1 MRVGGTGRRSLLPAL
16 LALLGTTLLLSACAA
31 APKKAAEP
39 SAPLALPGGEFRF
52 EHSARDAQAADM
64 VRRAVENA
72 FPRLARWGTFQEP
85 VTLVIHPNHAA
96 LERAARRSGYDFL
109 RAWARYEQVE
119 VQSPRTWTRAGATQK
134 QVDELLLHELTHSLM
149 WQASATVSDWTKKG
163 IPLWFSEG
171 MASYTAGQGY
181 RVPSLEDLSRFLHD
195 HPQADPLA
203 RAESLYETENAT
215 VYGAAHHAFTF
226 LMERYGERRVRRVLA
241 AMRGGQDFTGG
252 FLEAI
257 GLPVDAFLRDFR
269 RYVYL
274 RGFKGGRLAPP
285 PPPPRP
291 EVRGVPGNPQLP
303 ASPAP
308 HSPTSAPP
316 DTTPEAPSPTS

>member
-1 MRVGGTGRRSLLPAL
+1 MRVGGTGRGSLLL
-16 LALLGTTLLLSACAA
+16 LAVMGLLSACA
-31 APKKAAEP
+31 
-39 SAPLALPGGEFRF
+39 SAPLKATAPTDALALPHGEFF
-52 EHSARDAQAADM
+52 FQHSAKDAQATEM

-72 FPRLARWGTFQEP
+72 GPRLSRWGSFQEP
-85 VTLVIHPNHAA
+85 VTLIIHPNHAA
-96 LERAARRSGYDFL
+96 LERAAHRPGYDFL

-119 VQSPRTWTRAGATQK
+119 VQSPRTWTRAGATQR

-149 WQASATVSDWTKKG
+149 WQASATVSDWTRKG

-226 LMERYGERRVRRVLA
+226 LMERYGEARVRGILA
-241 AMRGGQDFTGG
+241 AMRRGQDFTGG
-252 FLEAI
+252 FLAAI

-269 RYVYL
+269 RYVFL
-274 RGFKGGRLAPP
+274 RGFKGGRLTPLP
-285 PPPPRP
+285 SPPRP
-291 EVRGVPGNPQLP
+291 EARGIPGMPQLP
-303 ASPAP
+303 PSSAP
-308 HSPTSAPP
+308 HSPTSAPSE
-316 DTTPEAPSPTS
+316 TTPRAPSPTS

>member
-1 MRVGGTGRRSLLPAL
+1 MRVGGTGRWSQLPAL
-16 LALLGTTLLLSACAA
+16 LALLGTTLLLSACASVQKAPSPA
-31 APKKAAEP
+31 AT
-39 SAPLALPGGEFRF
+39 LALPGGEFLF
-52 EHSARDAQAADM
+52 EHSAKDAQSADM

-72 FPRLARWGTFQEP
+72 APQLARWGAFQEP

-181 RVPSLEDLSRFLHD
+181 RVPSLEDLARFLHQY
-195 HPQADPLA
+195 PQADPLA

-226 LMERYGERRVRRVLA
+226 LMERYGEKRVRGVLA
-241 AMRGGQDFTGG
+241 AMRGGHDFTGG
-252 FLEAI
+252 FQKAI

-274 RGFKGGRLAPP
+274 RGFKGGRLTLPKALPP
-285 PPPPRP
+285 P
-291 EVRGVPGNPQLP
+291 EVRGVPGNPQP
-303 ASPAP
+303 APSPAP
-308 HSPTSAPP
+308 HSPTSTPP
-316 DTTPEAPSPTS
+316 DTTPGAPSPTS

>member
-1 MRVGGTGRRSLLPAL
+1 MRVGGTGRWSLL
-16 LALLGTTLLLSACAA
+16 LALLATTVLLSACA
-31 APKKAAEP
+31 
-39 SAPLALPGGEFRF
+39 SAPQKPASPAATLALPGGEFRF
-52 EHSARDAQAADM
+52 AHTQQDTQAADM
-64 VRRAVENA
+64 VRRAVEHA
-72 FPRLARWGTFQEP
+72 GPRLARWGTFQEP
-85 VTLVIHPNHAA
+85 VTLIIHPNHAA
-96 LERAARRSGYDFL
+96 LERAAHRPGYDFL

-149 WQASATVSDWTKKG
+149 WQASASVSDWTKKG

-171 MASYTAGQGY
+171 MASYTAAQGY
-181 RVPSLEDLSRFLHD
+181 RVPSLEDLARFLHQY
-195 HPQADPLA
+195 PQADPLA

-226 LMERYGERRVRRVLA
+226 LMERYGEARVRGVLI
-241 AMRGGQDFTGG
+241 AMRQGQDFTGG
-252 FLEAI
+252 FQESI

-269 RYVYL
+269 RYVFL

-285 PPPPRP
+285 SAPPRP
-291 EVRGVPGNPQLP
+291 EGRGIPRNPPLP
-303 ASPAP
+303 APPAP
-308 HSPTSAPP
+308 HSPTSTPP

>member
-1 MRVGGTGRRSLLPAL
+1 MQVGGTGRWSLLPAL
-16 LALLGTTLLLSACAA
+16 LAVTLLLSACAA
-31 APKKAAEP
+31 APKKADSPTAT
-39 SAPLALPGGEFRF
+39 LALPSGEFLF
-52 EHSARDAQAADM
+52 EHSAKDTQAADM

-72 FPRLARWGTFQEP
+72 APGLARWGTFQEP

-149 WQASATVSDWTKKG
+149 WQASASVSDWTKKG
-163 IPLWFSEG
+163 IPIWFSEG
-171 MASYTAGQGY
+171 MASYTASQGY
-181 RVPSLEDLSRFLHD
+181 RVPSLEDLSRFLHQY
-195 HPQADPLA
+195 PQADPLA

-226 LMERYGERRVRRVLA
+226 LMERYGEARVRGVLA
-241 AMRGGQDFTGG
+241 SMRRGQDFTGG

-274 RGFKGGRLAPP
+274 RGFKGGRLTPP
-285 PPPPRP
+285 LVLPRP
-291 EVRGVPGNPQLP
+291 EGRGIPGNPKLP
-303 ASPAP
+303 APPTP
-308 HSPTSAPP
+308 HSPTSTPP
-316 DTTPEAPSPTS
+316 DTTPVAPSPTS

>member
-1 MRVGGTGRRSLLPAL
+1 MRVGGTGRWSLLPAL
-16 LALLGTTLLLSACAA
+16 LATTALLSACASV
-31 APKKAAEP
+31 PKQSVNPTAT
-39 SAPLALPGGEFRF
+39 LTLPGGEFLF
-52 EHSARDAQAADM
+52 AHATKDAPAAEM
-64 VRRAVENA
+64 IRRAVENA
-72 FPRLARWGTFQEP
+72 GPRLARWGAFQEP

-96 LERAARRSGYDFL
+96 LERAAHRSGYDFL

-119 VQSPRTWTRAGATQK
+119 VQSPRTWTSNGATQK

-195 HPQADPLA
+195 YPQADPLA

-226 LMERYGERRVRRVLA
+226 LMERYGETRVRGVLT
-241 AMRGGQDFTGG
+241 AMRRGQDFTGG
-252 FLEAI
+252 FQEAI

-269 RYVYL
+269 RYVFL
-274 RGFKGGRLAPP
+274 RGFKGGRLTPP
-285 PPPPRP
+285 RLHPRP
-291 EVRGVPGNPQLP
+291 EGRGIPGNSKLP
-303 ASPAP
+303 ASPEP
-308 HSPTSAPP
+308 HSPTSTPP

>member
-1 MRVGGTGRRSLLPAL
+1 MQVGGTGRWSLLPAL
-16 LALLGTTLLLSACAA
+16 LAVTVLLSACAA
-31 APKKAAEP
+31 APKKTDSPTAT
-39 SAPLALPGGEFRF
+39 LALPSGEFLF
-52 EHSARDAQAADM
+52 EHSAKDTQAADM

-72 FPRLARWGTFQEP
+72 APGLARWGTFQEP

-149 WQASATVSDWTKKG
+149 WQASASVSDWTKKG
-163 IPLWFSEG
+163 IPIWFSEG
-171 MASYTAGQGY
+171 MASYTASQGY
-181 RVPSLEDLSRFLHD
+181 RVPSLEDLSRFLHQY
-195 HPQADPLA
+195 PQADPLA

-226 LMERYGERRVRRVLA
+226 LMERYGEARVRGVLA
-241 AMRGGQDFTGG
+241 SMRRGQDFTGG

-274 RGFKGGRLAPP
+274 RGFKGGRLTPP
-285 PPPPRP
+285 LVLPRL
-291 EVRGVPGNPQLP
+291 EGRGIPGNPKLP
-303 ASPAP
+303 APSAP
-308 HSPTSAPP
+308 HSPTSTPP
-316 DTTPEAPSPTS
+316 DTTPVAPSPTS